1 MSLFYYLSVFLT
13 LTHFKYLLT
22 GHLKMNLAQN
32 ATSSCIFYIFV
43 LITIYRIMEQFRKH
57 LTAHDIKPSLQ
68 RMMIYEYLYKNHNHP
83 TADDI
88 YSALAPSI
96 PTLSK
101 TTVYNTLKLFV
112 TNGVAIVLNIEGNEL
127 RYDADTS
134 VHGHF
139 KCKGCG
145 NLFDIKITT
154 PPDIEGIEGFQVDE
168 YQINLKGYCK
178 ICKKT
183 EK

>member
-1 MSLFYYLSVFLT
+1 
-13 LTHFKYLLT
+13 
-22 GHLKMNLAQN
+22 
-32 ATSSCIFYIFV
+32 
-43 LITIYRIMEQFRKH
+43 MEQFKLH
-57 LTAHDIKPSLQ
+57 LEQHGIRPSLQ
-68 RMMIYEYLYKNHNHP
+68 RMMIYKYLYNNHNHP

-88 YSALAPSI
+88 YTALAPSI

-112 TNGVAIVLNIEGNEL
+112 HNGVAITLNIEGNEL
-127 RYDADTS
+127 RYDSDTS

-145 NLFDIKITT
+145 NLFDIRISKA
-154 PPDIEGIEGFQVDE
+154 PEIEGIDGFQVDE

-178 ICKKT
+178 ICKV

>member
-1 MSLFYYLSVFLT
+1 
-13 LTHFKYLLT
+13 
-22 GHLKMNLAQN
+22 
-32 ATSSCIFYIFV
+32 
-43 LITIYRIMEQFRKH
+43 MEQFKNYLIEHNIR
-57 LTAHDIKPSLQ
+57 PSLQ
-68 RMMIYEYLYKNHNHP
+68 RLMIYEYLYKNHNHP

-88 YSALAPSI
+88 YSALSPLI

-112 TNGVAIVLNIEGNEL
+112 HNGVAITLNIEGNEL

-145 NLFDIKITT
+145 NLFDIRISGT
-154 PPDIEGIEGFQVDE
+154 PEVEGIDGFQVDE
-168 YQINLKGYCK
+168 YQINIKGYCK
-178 ICKKT
+178 ICKV